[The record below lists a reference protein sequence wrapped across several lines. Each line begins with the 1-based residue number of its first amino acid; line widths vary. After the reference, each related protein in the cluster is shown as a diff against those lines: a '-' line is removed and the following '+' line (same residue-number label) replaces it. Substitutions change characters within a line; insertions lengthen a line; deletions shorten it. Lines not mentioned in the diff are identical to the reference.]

1 MVYLCPDELIALA
14 NQLSDIARPIAAH
27 YFRNDDLVVED
38 KSDQSPVT
46 IADRLIEEEWRKI
59 IMAQRPQDAIWGEEY
74 GRHNQDAELTWIID
88 PIDGTKAFTLGR
100 ATFGT
105 MVGLHH
111 RDHGFVLGI
120 VDQPIMN
127 LRWMGVKGRGATLN
141 GKKLQTKMPKQFK
154 DIRLSFT
161 NPLRLTPDLKAL
173 HDDLFGR
180 AGFFTYG
187 GDCFNYVGIADG
199 SLHLYFDST
208 QKIYDIAAAIPIIE
222 EAGGKITHKDGTPID
237 MEWDHT
243 ILAACTPELH
253 AQILARY
260 QEISE

>member
-1 MVYLCPDELIALA
+1 MGFVCPDALIALA
-14 NQLSDIARPIAAH
+14 YQLSDVARPIVTH
-27 YFRNDDLVVED
+27 YFRNDQLLVED
-38 KSDQSPVT
+38 KSDETPVT
-46 IADRLIEEEWRKI
+46 VADRLIEQTWREMI
-59 IMAQRPQDAIWGEEY
+59 QSQRPQDAIWGEEY
-74 GRHNQDAELTWIID
+74 GRHNPDADWTWIVD

-111 RDHGFVLGI
+111 REHGFVLGI
-120 VDQPIMN
+120 VDQPVLN
-127 LRWMGVKGRGATLN
+127 LRWVGIKGQGATLN
-141 GKKLQTKMPKQFK
+141 GKPLKTAMPVQFK

-161 NPLRLTPDLKAL
+161 NPLRLTPDLRAL
-173 HDDLFGR
+173 HDDLLGR

-187 GDCFNYVGIADG
+187 GDCFNYVGIADS

-237 MEWDHT
+237 LVWDHT
-243 ILAACTPELH
+243 VLAACTPELH
-253 AQILARY
+253 EIILQRY
-260 QEISE
+260 QEIAA